1 MLRSDILT
9 SLIKA
14 VAVTVLITAGS
25 VLIAATITVLA
36 SWSKEL
42 ITVVMIAGVAT
53 AAGLVAV
60 ATLDDRPPWQP

>member
-1 MLRSDILT
+1 MLRGAILT
-9 SLIKA
+9 SLIRA

-42 ITVVMIAGVAT
+42 ITVVMIAGGGT

-60 ATLDDRPPWQP
+60 ATLDG

>member
-14 VAVTVLITAGS
+14 VAVTVLIAAGS

-60 ATLDDRPPWQP
+60 AALDG